1 MPGSKLDPFASS
13 YSRTWLGRKMNWRA
27 RTPDAVKYGVRA
39 LKKEILEFSF
49 NYPLYAVPE
58 SLVKDSLHY
67 YLYSDALAWEA
78 LRLDLNGIPKAW
90 YRVTGAV
97 YWPAYIAW
105 YGLVQLGH
113 YLRRGDEAN
122 LSSFLK
128 QVSWLEKNA
137 VLRSDGAVVWPMNFD
152 YPNGATLLRAP
163 WISAYTQGL
172 VISALVRAW
181 RLTKRPELLELL
193 KNSAKVFELDVK
205 DLGVRVLLEG
215 HTLYT
220 EIPGGPLPGILD
232 GFMTSLIGLYDLY
245 VETEEPVVGRLFEE
259 GIAGLKYALPRWDYR
274 SKWSWYDCAYLSP
287 PAYHNLNCLLLEVL
301 AGLSKQ
307 PGLAEYAQRWSPKRL
322 SALDRTEIYLGF
334 VLTKNAN
341 RLRHRTWRQK
351 ADKTSAASRTLAS
364 ASVPQAS
371 VGTG

>member
-1 MPGSKLDPFASS
+1 
-13 YSRTWLGRKMNWRA
+13 
-27 RTPDAVKYGVRA
+27 
-39 LKKEILEFSF
+39 LKKEIFGF
-49 NYPLYAVPE
+49 RFDYPLHTVPE
-58 SLVKDSLHY
+58 SLAKDSLHY

-78 LRLDLNGIPKAW
+78 LRLDSSGIPKAW

-128 QVSWLEKNA
+128 QVAWLEKNA
-137 VLRSDGAVVWPMNFD
+137 VVRSDGAVVWPMNFD
-152 YPNGATLLRAP
+152 YPNGAIVLKAP
-163 WISAYTQGL
+163 WVSAYTQGL

-181 RLTKRPELLELL
+181 RLTKRPELLDLL

-205 DLGVRVLLEG
+205 DSGVRVSFEG

-220 EIPGGPLPGILD
+220 ETPGGPIPGILD

-245 VETEEPVVGRLFEE
+245 VETEEPIVGRLFEE

-274 SKWSWYDCAYLSP
+274 EQVELVRSRVSEPTCLSQP
-287 PAYHNLNCLLLEVL
+287 ELSSS
-301 AGLSKQ
+301 AG
-307 PGLAEYAQRWSPKRL
+307 PGESVKA
-322 SALDRTEIYLGF
+322 TESG
-334 VLTKNAN
+334 
-341 RLRHRTWRQK
+341 
-351 ADKTSAASRTLAS
+351 
-364 ASVPQAS
+364 
-371 VGTG
+371 